1 MKKERPIKIHLLGEF
16 SIENKEFQFPNKVKK
31 STQLIILIAYL
42 IMYRH
47 TSLTKEALIEVLWPN
62 GISENP
68 EGALRNLIYRARKE
82 LELSLIHI

>member
-47 TSLTKEALIEVLWPN
+47 TSLTKEALIEVF
-62 GISENP
+62 GQMASVKI
-68 EGALRNLIYRARKE
+68 RKGPCE
-82 LELSLIHI
+82 I